1 MPVCLGY
8 SHGTELAELLIA
20 HKHMIMSQLQEMLI
34 GASSQI
40 VEETLTLTHQM
51 NEDEMTH
58 SEPFAFESWDRI
70 EQDFAIVERVE
81 ETSEVSEL
89 RLEGHEGNVCMSG
102 RMEEAQALQA
112 AITASSAEAAL
123 REAARVEVRAVGAVM
138 CVAMVGGSG
147 QGFRSSRCPGRR

>member
-1 MPVCLGY
+1 VPVCLGY

-51 NEDEMTH
+51 DEDEMH

-70 EQDFAIVERVE
+70 EQDFAIVESVE
-81 ETSEVSEL
+81 ETSDVSEL
-89 RLEGHEGNVCMSG
+89 RLEGDEGNVYMSG
-102 RMEEAQALQA
+102 RMEEAQALQD
-112 AITASSAEAAL
+112 AITASSAEVAV
-123 REAARVEVRAVGAVM
+123 REAARVEVRAVGGDMSPTLRGV
-138 CVAMVGGSG
+138 
-147 QGFRSSRCPGRR
+147 